1 MKKYMNVM
9 KNSKLF
15 RGMSADDID
24 SMLKCLSAS
33 GKEFY
38 RGDYIYRI
46 GDVPEKSVM
55 ILEGKVYIDRE
66 DYWGNNSIVAEI
78 SKGDIIGE
86 VYNFL
91 DVEEP
96 MAINAVAAEGGY
108 ALFMDMRRVFTT
120 CSNVCPY
127 HSKLIENFVY
137 VMAARNR
144 ELTRKMEYLSQRTIR
159 GKLLS
164 YLSSQSLIKRT
175 SEFDISFNRQ
185 QLADFLSV
193 DRSAMSKELGKL
205 RDEGIIE
212 FRKNHFKLKG
222 GRKEYE

>member
-1 MKKYMNVM
+1 MEKYMHLMKK
-9 KNSKLF
+9 SKLF
-15 RGMSADDID
+15 RGMSDDDIS

-33 GKEFY
+33 GKTFLKGE
-38 RGDYIYRI
+38 YIYRV
-46 GDVPEKSVM
+46 GDLPDKTVM
-55 ILEGKVYIDRE
+55 ILEGRVYIDRE

-78 SKGDIIGE
+78 SSGDLLGE

-91 DVEEP
+91 EGEP
-96 MAINAVAAEGGY
+96 MAINAVAADDGY
-108 ALFMDMRRVFTT
+108 AIFMDMRKIFTA
-120 CSNVCPY
+120 CSSVCPY
-127 HSKLIENFVY
+127 HSKLMENFVY

-164 YLSSQSLIKRT
+164 YLSFQSLSKRN

-222 GRKEYE
+222 GRREYE